1 MLILQYTFKLNPILD
16 ANTGKL
22 AVFKSATEIS
32 SLEEISMM
40 DSQKTEVLKTRENLY
55 FKVTGLGTTSMV
67 VSYKINNVEH
77 KTGLFDGS
85 KYF

>member
-40 DSQKTEVLKTRENLY
+40 DSQKTEVLKTREN
-55 FKVTGLGTTSMV
+55 
-67 VSYKINNVEH
+67 
-77 KTGLFDGS
+77 
-85 KYF
+85 

>member
-85 KYF
+85 KDF